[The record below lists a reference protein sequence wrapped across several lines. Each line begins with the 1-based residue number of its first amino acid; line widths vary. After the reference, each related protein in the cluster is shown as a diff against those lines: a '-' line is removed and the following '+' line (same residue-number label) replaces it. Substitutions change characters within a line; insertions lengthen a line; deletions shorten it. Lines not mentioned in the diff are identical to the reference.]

1 MYLRIYWG
9 KIVPA
14 SWDLIERRYGD
25 LMDLQTE
32 GLLGRFVTQDTNDP
46 ESLFTVTIWSSMEAL
61 KEWEDS
67 PAYKEVFRKAIA
79 PYLMGSHSVSL
90 CEVKQHDLRG
100 LLAEGL
106 VPR

>member
-14 SWDLIERRYGD
+14 SWDLIEQRYAD
-25 LMDLQTE
+25 LMSVQTE

-46 ESLFTVTIWSSMEAL
+46 DSMFTITLWRDMESL

-67 PAYKEVFRKAIA
+67 SAYKEVFLGAIA

-90 CEVKQHDLRG
+90 CKVKLEDIRG
-100 LLAEGL
+100 FLAQGL
-106 VPR
+106 ASN